1 MQLTLIRLLHL
12 NLFVLLLLSVVVVV
26 LVLLSFF
33 LCRFAFPCTT
43 IVLYFE
49 RNYY

>member
-1 MQLTLIRLLHL
+1 MQLTLIRFLHL
-12 NLFVLLLLSVVVVV
+12 NLFVLLLLSVVVV